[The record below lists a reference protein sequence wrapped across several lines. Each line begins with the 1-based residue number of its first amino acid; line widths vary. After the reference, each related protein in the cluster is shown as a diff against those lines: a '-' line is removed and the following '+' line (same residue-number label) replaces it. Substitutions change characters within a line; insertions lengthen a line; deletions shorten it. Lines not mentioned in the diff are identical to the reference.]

1 MTTPLHRMGQQAKPQ
16 PRPVLRQVPAQP
28 TPAPVVQPAPRI
40 ADPWLTISEVADQLR
55 VSTMTAYRLCERGE
69 LRAKRVGRSLRI
81 RQSWFD
87 AYLEDTE

>member
-1 MTTPLHRMGQQAKPQ
+1 VTTPLHRMGQQRPQ
-16 PRPVLRQVPAQP
+16 PRPILRQVPAQP
-28 TPAPVVQPAPRI
+28 APVKQPAPRL
-40 ADPWLTISEVADQLR
+40 ADPWLTISEVATQLR

>member
-1 MTTPLHRMGQQAKPQ
+1 MTTPLHQMGQQRPQ
-16 PRPVLRQVPAQP
+16 PRPGLRQVPP

-40 ADPWLTISEVADQLR
+40 ADPWLTISEVADALR